1 MYYDPM
7 ISKLCTWAPTRLAA
21 VDGMGRALE
30 DFHIEGLGQNIP
42 FLAAVM
48 DQERFRSGQLS
59 TNYIKDEFPDGFGGT
74 EPTAR
79 PDRHP
84 DRRRRGHAAGLRRP
98 GAQPRRGPVGKPRDR
113 VGGGRRPAKRRVKV
127 GGRGDFVGRTARRG
141 PHPDLTDI
149 DWRPGKPT
157 FRARSTARP
166 SRSRSPRPPRA
177 SPSATAPPRPGC
189 WS

>member
-42 FLAAVM
+42 FLNAVM

-74 EPTAR
+74 EPTLR

-84 DRRRRGHAAGLRRP
+84 HRRRRGHAAGLRRP
-98 GAQPRRGPVGKPRDR
+98 SALHGGGLSGPVRDEWVVA
-113 VGGGRRPAKRRVKV
+113 VGHAKRRVKS
-127 GGRGDFVGRTARRG
+127 VGRTEPLSVELLDEGRT
-141 PHPDLTDI
+141 LT
-149 DWRPGKPT
+149 
-157 FRARSTARP
+157 
-166 SRSRSPRPPRA
+166 
-177 SPSATAPPRPGC
+177 
-189 WS
+189 